1 VLIQRDHVGSSCVGA
16 LGRRDPAEDGRRDVP
31 PLPGVGDHRHGLPVV
46 ARQQA
51 LKVTLTG
58 RLEADPVPNLELQ
71 HLHMSTHLAE
81 KTQALDDAV
90 VEINQLG
97 LGELVLAFVLITTTL
112 YPDLFGASLLR
123 ALS

>member
-1 VLIQRDHVGSSCVGA
+1 
-16 LGRRDPAEDGRRDVP
+16 
-31 PLPGVGDHRHGLPVV
+31 
-46 ARQQA
+46 
-51 LKVTLTG
+51 
-58 RLEADPVPNLELQ
+58 
-71 HLHMSTHLAE
+71 MSTHLAE

>member
-1 VLIQRDHVGSSCVGA
+1 
-16 LGRRDPAEDGRRDVP
+16 
-31 PLPGVGDHRHGLPVV
+31 
-46 ARQQA
+46 
-51 LKVTLTG
+51 VTLTG